1 MKRIVSFLLAFCLVI
16 SFSIKAFSTHSES
29 VSTEEEAIAA
39 ELFKSGKYPEAKKIF
54 GQLGLNDL
62 VKECDYQWAIMQAEE
77 DHFESAIDLLERL
90 AETDY
95 NDSEDLLTR
104 VKVGYVHHL
113 LGTFST
119 QNYRAAY
126 LVAFELAKTGYSDA
140 DQLLEETVST
150 IFADQ
155 LLEETISTIFE
166 KGVETYQAKNYTIAY
181 QLFAAIRPT
190 ELDRVVPYYALSCI
204 HANMPIRE
212 EEYEVLVSNLDLED
226 TREAL
231 LYGKIPA
238 VQFLK
243 GEWQD
248 ASGLRFALA
257 EDGSLTDELPRVNPE
272 AGNWVIVDGVL
283 KVYTNSSKTRIDDQ
297 VIRILFAN
305 RIEIFCHADGKT
317 YTLNREVR

>member
-1 MKRIVSFLLAFCLVI
+1 MKQIVSFLLTFCLVV
-16 SFSIKAFSTHSES
+16 SFSIKAFSTDSEC
-29 VSTEEEAIAA
+29 VSTEEESKAA
-39 ELFKSGKYPEAKKIF
+39 ELFKNGKYPEAKKIF
-54 GQLGLNDL
+54 SQLGITEK

-90 AETDY
+90 AETGY

-104 VKVGYVHHL
+104 VKVEYVHHL

-126 LVAFELAKTGYSDA
+126 LVASELAKTGNSD
-140 DQLLEETVST
+140 
-150 IFADQ
+150 ADQ

-181 QLFAAIRPT
+181 QLFAAILQT

-212 EEYEVLVSNLDLED
+212 EEYEVLISNPDLED

-231 LYGKIPA
+231 LSGKSPA

-243 GEWQD
+243 GEWRD
-248 ASGLRFALA
+248 VSGLRFAVS

-283 KVYTNSSKTRIDDQ
+283 RVYTDSSKTRLADQ
-297 VIRILFAN
+297 EIRILSAN
-305 RIEIFCHADGKT
+305 QIEIFCHADGKT

>member
-1 MKRIVSFLLAFCLVI
+1 MRRFISFLLVFCLIVSF
-16 SFSIKAFSTHSES
+16 SIEAFSTDSES
-29 VSTEEEAIAA
+29 VSPGEEARAM
-39 ELFKSGKYPEAKKIF
+39 ELFKSGKYPEAKNIF
-54 GQLGLNDL
+54 GQLGMNDP

-150 IFADQ
+150 IF
-155 LLEETISTIFE
+155 E
-166 KGVETYQAKNYTIAY
+166 KGVETYRAKNYTIAY
-181 QLFAAIRPT
+181 QLFAAIRLT

-248 ASGLRFALA
+248 TNGLRFALA

-283 KVYTNSSKTRIDDQ
+283 KVYTDSSKTRINDQ
-297 VIRILFAN
+297 VIRILSAN

>member
-1 MKRIVSFLLAFCLVI
+1 MVC
-16 SFSIKAFSTHSES
+16 FSIAAFSTDSES
-29 VSTEEEAIAA
+29 SPEEEARAM
-39 ELFKSGKYPEAKKIF
+39 ELFRSEKYPEAKKIF
-54 GQLGLNDL
+54 NQLGKNDL

-126 LVAFELAKTGYSDA
+126 LVASELAKTGYSGA
-140 DQLLEETVST
+140 DQLLEETV
-150 IFADQ
+150 
-155 LLEETISTIFE
+155 STIFE

-190 ELDRVVPYYALSCI
+190 ELERVVPYYALSCI

-212 EEYEVLVSNLDLED
+212 EEYEVLISNPDLEN

-231 LYGKIPA
+231 LSGKSPA

-243 GEWQD
+243 GEWRD
-248 ASGLRFALA
+248 VSGLRFAVS

-283 KVYTNSSKTRIDDQ
+283 RVYTDSSKTRLADQ
-297 VIRILFAN
+297 EIRILSAN
-305 RIEIFCHADGKT
+305 QIEIFCHADGKT
-317 YTLNREVR
+317 YMLNREVR

>member
-1 MKRIVSFLLAFCLVI
+1 MKRIISFLLAFCLVV

-39 ELFKSGKYPEAKKIF
+39 ELFKSGKYPEAKMIF
-54 GQLGLNDL
+54 GQLGMKDL
-62 VKECDYQWAIMQAEE
+62 VKECDYKWAIMQAEE

-90 AETDY
+90 VETSY

-104 VKVGYVHHL
+104 VKVEYVHHL
-113 LGTFST
+113 LRTFST

-126 LVAFELAKTGYSDA
+126 LVASELAKTGYSGA
-140 DQLLEETVST
+140 DQLLEETV
-150 IFADQ
+150 
-155 LLEETISTIFE
+155 STIFE

-212 EEYEVLVSNLDLED
+212 EEYEVLANNLDFED
-226 TREAL
+226 AREAL
-231 LYGKIPA
+231 LSGKIPA

-257 EDGSLTDELPRVNPE
+257 EDGSLADELPQINPE
-272 AGNWVIVDGVL
+272 AGNWVIDDGVL
-283 KVYTNSSKTRIDDQ
+283 KVYTDSSKTRIADQ
-297 VIRILFAN
+297 EIRILPAN
-305 RIEIFCHADGKT
+305 RIEFFCHADVKT

>member
-1 MKRIVSFLLAFCLVI
+1 MKRIVSFLLSFCLVI

-54 GQLGLNDL
+54 GQLGMNDL
-62 VKECDYQWAIMQAEE
+62 VKECDYKWAFMQAEE

-90 AETDY
+90 VETSY

-104 VKVGYVHHL
+104 VKVEYVHHL

-126 LVAFELAKTGYSDA
+126 LVASELAKTGYSGA
-140 DQLLEETVST
+140 DQLLEETV
-150 IFADQ
+150 
-155 LLEETISTIFE
+155 STIFE

-190 ELDRVVPYYALSCI
+190 ELDNVVPYYALSCI

-212 EEYEVLVSNLDLED
+212 EEYEVLANNLDFED
-226 TREAL
+226 AREAL
-231 LYGKIPA
+231 LSGKIPA

-248 ASGLRFALA
+248 TSGLRFALA
-257 EDGSLTDELPRVNPE
+257 EDGSLADELPRINPE

-283 KVYTNSSKTRIDDQ
+283 KVYTDSSKTRIPDR
-297 VIRILFAN
+297 VIRILSAN

>member
-1 MKRIVSFLLAFCLVI
+1 MRRFISFLLVFCLIVSF
-16 SFSIKAFSTHSES
+16 SIEAFSTDSES
-29 VSTEEEAIAA
+29 VSHGEEARAM
-39 ELFKSGKYPEAKKIF
+39 ELFKSGKYPEAKNIF
-54 GQLGLNDL
+54 GQLGMNDP

-90 AETDY
+90 AEAGY

-126 LVAFELAKTGYSDA
+126 LVASELAETGYSEA

-150 IFADQ
+150 IF
-155 LLEETISTIFE
+155 E
-166 KGVETYQAKNYTIAY
+166 KGVETYRAKNYTIAY
-181 QLFAAIRPT
+181 QLFAAIRLT

-212 EEYEVLVSNLDLED
+212 EEYEVLVSNLDFED

-248 ASGLRFALA
+248 TNGLRFVLA

-283 KVYTNSSKTRIDDQ
+283 KIYTDSSKTRIADQ
-297 VIRILFAN
+297 EIRILSAN